1 MRAIATNNTTTR
13 QRSGRRKNRL
23 GLLIHVALVRTVA
36 VIASGSSS
44 SGVPSSLG
52 DISSGSGDL
61 APDFS
66 IPMYQGQDVVGG
78 QEVSL
83 SSLTGQKPIVLNFWA
98 GLCPPCRAEMPDLQE
113 FNEKFQDR
121 TLLVGIDIGQ
131 FTGLGT
137 QKDAQNLLDE
147 LGVTYPAGFT
157 TEGNVIK
164 DYQVLGMPTT
174 IFIDAEGK
182 IFNKWTGALNLSV
195 LEEKTLEML
204 NQ

>member
-1 MRAIATNNTTTR
+1 MLIPLALVLTVVAIAC
-13 QRSGRRKNRL
+13 
-23 GLLIHVALVRTVA
+23 
-36 VIASGSSS
+36 GSSS
-44 SGVPSSLG
+44 SGGPSSFG

-66 IPMYQGQDVVGG
+66 ITMYQGQDVVGG

-137 QKDAQNLLDE
+137 QKDAQDLLDE